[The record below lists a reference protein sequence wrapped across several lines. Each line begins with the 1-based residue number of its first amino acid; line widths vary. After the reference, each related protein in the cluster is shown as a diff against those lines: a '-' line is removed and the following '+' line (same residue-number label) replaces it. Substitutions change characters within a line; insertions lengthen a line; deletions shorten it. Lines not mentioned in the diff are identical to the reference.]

1 MLSALLFLTCCL
13 SASPEVT
20 ITTDTISLG
29 ELIPFGQSDPRA
41 TISLGYAPNPG
52 LARRFQKDELLSKIT
67 ASGFSTSDLQ
77 LPETILVRR
86 FAQTL
91 SNDQAVRAVR
101 DAFVRQYPLANI
113 EIVSVDVPETQV
125 GAGSVDITA
134 SIPPRSDP
142 SAPIFVKLDLRGT
155 NFVRAIYV
163 RTVARVELPQP
174 VIVRPVSAQSRIQ
187 PDDVEWKPMPVRAT
201 RDLISSLDAIDG
213 MVAKQDLGPGTIL
226 STDLLYMPVYVR
238 KGDAVTVRANAG
250 GVTVSATMRAKESGK
265 FGDSIVVEHLSGNG
279 TATARV
285 VGPRTLDALQ
295 GAK

>member
-13 SASPEVT
+13 SAPAEVT
-20 ITTDTISLG
+20 ITTDTVSLG
-29 ELIPFGQSDPRA
+29 ELIPFGASDPRA
-41 TISLGYAPNPG
+41 MISLGYAPNPG
-52 LARRFQKDELLSKIT
+52 LARRFQKDELLAKIA

-77 LPETILVRR
+77 LPETVLVRR

-91 SNDQAVRAVR
+91 NNDQAVRAVR

-113 EIVSVDVPETQV
+113 EIVSVDIPETQI
-125 GAGSVDITA
+125 GAGNVDIAA
-134 SIPPRSDP
+134 SIPPHSDP
-142 SAPIFVKLDLRGT
+142 SAPIFVKLDLRGS

-174 VIVRPVSAQSRIQ
+174 VIVRPISAQSRIQ
-187 PDDVEWKPMPVRAT
+187 PDDVEWKPMPMRGM
-201 RDLISSLDAIDG
+201 RDVISSLDAIDG
-213 MVAKQDLGPGTIL
+213 MVAKQDLGPGTAL